1 MKQTIHHLALWAAL
15 TLAGVSAGVQAQ
27 QWTGPNQST
36 APIWRQGQ
44 VGIGVE
50 PGTDSTA
57 ALLEISRPLGGAVKP
72 LLFRATASYKQ
83 AIGTSFEIDTE
94 RAYAGSAR
102 NQAGLLPGGEYDF
115 AVGKGVA
122 INTSAMTA
130 PIPTGYR
137 LAVGGKIIAEEVRV
151 RLIKNWSDY
160 VFRPDYRLAP
170 LPDIEGY
177 IRAHGHLPGIPN
189 AAEVEANGVEVGQ
202 MQAKLLAKIEE
213 LTLHAIA
220 QQKAIDGL
228 RAQLARVELERT
240 AAPHAEQR

>member
-1 MKQTIHHLALWAAL
+1 MKQTSHRHLALWTAL
-15 TLAGVSAGVQAQ
+15 TLSGISAGVQAQ
-27 QWTGPNQST
+27 QWTGANQST
-36 APIWRQGQ
+36 APIWREGQ

-57 ALLEISRPLGGAVKP
+57 ALLEIRRPLSGTDP
-72 LLFRATASYKQ
+72 LLFRATSSYKQ
-83 AIGTSFEIDTE
+83 AIGTKFEIDTE
-94 RAYAGSAR
+94 RAYAGGAR
-102 NQAGLLPGGEYDF
+102 TQAAFLPGGEYDF

-151 RLIKNWSDY
+151 KLIKNWSDY